1 MPHLVPTLRVVM
13 RLYSTHRCPAQ
24 EYDAE
29 WKYQPPRRSM
39 GASVV
44 CFSAY
49 TTRFHSHLVPTL
61 CILLLVPTLCILLL
75 VPTLCILLLV
85 PTLCVV
91 MRLYSTHRCPAQEYD
106 AEWKYQPPRRSMGA
120 SVVFSSA
127 YTTRFHSHLVPTL
140 CILLLVP
147 TLRVVMRLCSTHR
160 CTRAGVRCRVEI
172 SAPTQEH
179 GG

>member
-1 MPHLVPTLRVVM
+1 MQHILPTLRMQHILPTLRMPHLIPTLRM
-13 RLYSTHRCPAQ
+13 PH
-24 EYDAE
+24 
-29 WKYQPPRRSM
+29 
-39 GASVV
+39 
-44 CFSAY
+44 
-49 TTRFHSHLVPTL
+49 
-61 CILLLVPTLCILLL
+61 
-75 VPTLCILLLV
+75 LV

-147 TLRVVMRLCSTHR
+147 TLCVVMRLCSTSSMYPR
-160 CTRAGVRCRVEI
+160 RSTMPSGNI
-172 SAPTQEH
+172 SPTQEH